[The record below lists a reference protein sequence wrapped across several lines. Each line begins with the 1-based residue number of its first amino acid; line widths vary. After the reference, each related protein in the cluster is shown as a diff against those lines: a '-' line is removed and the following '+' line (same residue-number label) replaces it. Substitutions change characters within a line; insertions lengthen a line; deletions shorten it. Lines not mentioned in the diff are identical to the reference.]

1 MNIRLIGTPFEVA
14 DASLTIRA
22 LAIITAFRG
31 PYPSHQNP
39 EHVRLYLE
47 VTGLP
52 RPVPHPYAPTDAPAA
67 HRSRTRPDCA
77 TCQSWSYATRT
88 FRRPYVED

>member
-14 DASLTIRA
+14 DASLVLHT
-22 LAIITAFRG
+22 LATVAKVHG
-31 PYPSHQNP
+31 PYLSRHDPAHI
-39 EHVRLYLE
+39 RLYLE

-52 RPVPHPYAPTDAPAA
+52 RPVPHPDAPADAPAA
-67 HRSRTRPDCA
+67 HRGCTRPDCA
-77 TCQSWSYATRT
+77 TCQSWSYETRT